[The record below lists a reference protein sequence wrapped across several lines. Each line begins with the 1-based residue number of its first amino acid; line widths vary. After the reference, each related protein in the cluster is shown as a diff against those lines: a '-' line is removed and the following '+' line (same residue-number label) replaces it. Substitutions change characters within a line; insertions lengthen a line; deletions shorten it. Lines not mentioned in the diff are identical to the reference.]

1 MEQVVHPRHSVTL
14 GHESTARAPN
24 HSTDL
29 PPSLNMNRSL
39 LFTAAT
45 GVALGSIASAQVTN
59 DDCATAAAA
68 PLGATAFDTTLAIDE
83 GVIPFNCA
91 ANGGPDIWYTYTA
104 ASTNNVAIDLCGS
117 SYDTGLTLYSGTCA
131 APIEIICNDDFCG
144 LQSGATLSGV
154 SVGDQFLIRI
164 AGFNGGTG
172 FGTLNIAEVTPPP
185 GTTNDTCAT
194 AVTLTAGNAVAYDST
209 TAIDEGLLP
218 FSCGGT
224 TAPDVWYSYTAANGN
239 SLTFETCGSSYDTAI
254 EVFDGNCSALNFIEC
269 NDDSCGL
276 QSSITV
282 ATPVS
287 GSTYYMRVGGWNGST
302 GFGTVLVTEGQPPAP
317 PSPVTIVDNL
327 PGTWIDISTTGA
339 PLSLGDDGEVDI
351 PTTIGNTVL
360 AAGIARVGSNGAVR
374 FDGTALDLGY
384 ANQTIPS
391 LAAFNSERTLM
402 PFWDDVDTDGGLE
415 GEIYYQETGGVLVIQ
430 WEAVEF
436 YPGGSGGIDTAT
448 FQIQVPSGTG
458 PIVAQYLYE
467 SVDSFRADG
476 GASATI
482 GFQSGDVG
490 GYDDNEWSFDLP
502 GAVINGTVL
511 TVLAS
516 PGQIGTNYCTANAN
530 STGAAASMAASGS
543 TVLASNDLVL
553 EANGLPNN
561 SFGFFLAS
569 QTQGFVANP
578 GGSQGNLCLGGAI
591 GRYVGPG
598 QIQNAGTTG
607 MIAIAMD
614 NTQVPQPTGFVTV
627 GSGDSWNFQAWYR
640 DAVGGSATSNF
651 TDGIEITF

>member
-1 MEQVVHPRHSVTL
+1 
-14 GHESTARAPN
+14 
-24 HSTDL
+24 
-29 PPSLNMNRSL
+29 MNRSL

-45 GVALGSIASAQVTN
+45 GVALGSIASAQAPN
-59 DDCATAAAA
+59 DTCATAIAA
-68 PLGATAFDTTLAIDE
+68 PLGTTAFDTTLAVDE
-83 GVIPFNCA
+83 AIIPFNCA
-91 ANGGPDIWYTYTA
+91 SNGGPDVWYSYTA
-104 ASTNNVAIDLCGS
+104 TTIDDLQFDLCGS

-131 APIEIICNDDFCG
+131 APIEIVCNDDFCG
-144 LQSGATLSGV
+144 LQSGVTATGV

-164 AGFNGGTG
+164 AGFNGATG
-172 FGTLNIAEVTPPP
+172 FGTLNVAAIIPPP
-185 GTTNDTCAT
+185 GTSNDTCAT
-194 AVTLTAGNAVAYDST
+194 AVTLTAGTAVAYDTT
-209 TAIDEGLLP
+209 TAIDEGLIP
-218 FSCGGT
+218 FACGGT
-224 TAPDVWYSYTAANGN
+224 TAPDIWYSYTAANGN

-254 EVFDGNCSALNFIEC
+254 EVYDGNCNALNLIEC

-282 ATPVS
+282 GTPVS

-327 PGTWIDISTTGA
+327 PGTWIDISTTGT
-339 PLSLGDDGEVDI
+339 PLSLADDGEADI

-374 FDGTALDLGY
+374 FDGSALDLGF
-384 ANQTIPS
+384 ANQPIPS
-391 LAAFNSERTLM
+391 TAAFNSERTLM

-436 YPGGSGGIDTAT
+436 FPGGSGGVDTAT
-448 FQIQVPSGTG
+448 FQIQVPSGAG
-458 PIVAQYLYE
+458 PVVAQYLYE

-502 GAVINGTVL
+502 GAVMNGTVL

-530 STGAAASMAASGS
+530 STGAEASMAASGS

-607 MIAIAMD
+607 MIAIPMD
-614 NTQVPQPTGFVTV
+614 NTQVPQPTGFVAI

-651 TDGIEITF
+651 TDGLEITF